1 MRIGVVGL
9 AGAGNTTLA
18 ALVSR
23 AYAASGRRVV
33 AIDTDPYPNLGM
45 SLGVDKDEVE
55 STPPV
60 PRGLGSGVGGRLTA
74 AQLLKTYGLETPSGV
89 VVLHAM
95 RAEGPGERCSCIG
108 HANPAS
114 SLSTVSTGEA
124 DVTVIDME
132 AGLDHLYRSNA
143 SLAHIDAVMV
153 TTEPTQKSVFAAARS
168 VAIAAGLCA
177 RRVLVVGNKAR
188 SPEDKGF
195 LTSAAVDRGFRLA
208 AIVPFEL
215 SVLEAG
221 RDGAILPAGTPGL
234 QAAIATIT
242 EAIDEGS

>member
-9 AGAGNTTLA
+9 AGAGNTTMA
-18 ALVSR
+18 ALVSH

-55 STPPV
+55 ATPPV
-60 PRGLGSGVGGRLTA
+60 PRGLGSGVGGRLTP
-74 AQLLKTYGLETPSGV
+74 AQLVKTYGLETPSGV

-95 RAEGPGERCSCIG
+95 RAERPGERCSCIG

-114 SLSTVSTGEA
+114 SLSMVLREEA
-124 DVTVIDME
+124 EVTVIDME
-132 AGLDHLYRSNA
+132 GGLDHLDVV
-143 SLAHIDAVMV
+143 LV
-153 TTEPTQKSVFAAARS
+153 TMEPTRKSVFATARS

-188 SPEDKGF
+188 SPEDQGF

-208 AIVPFEL
+208 AVVPFEMAI
-215 SVLEAG
+215 LEAG
-221 RDGAILPAGTPGL
+221 RAGAILPAGSPVL
-234 QAAIATIT
+234 QTAIATIT
-242 EAIDEGS
+242 EAIDEES

>member
-9 AGAGNTTLA
+9 AGAGNTTMA
-18 ALVSR
+18 ALVSH

-55 STPPV
+55 ATPPV
-60 PRGLGSGVGGRLTA
+60 PRGLGSGVGGRLTP
-74 AQLLKTYGLETPSGV
+74 AQLVKTYGLETPSGV

-95 RAEGPGERCSCIG
+95 RAERPGERCSCIG

-114 SLSTVSTGEA
+114 SLSMVLREEA
-124 DVTVIDME
+124 EVTVIDME
-132 AGLDHLYRSNA
+132 GGLDHLHSSNA
-143 SLAHIDAVMV
+143 SLAQVDVVLV
-153 TTEPTQKSVFAAARS
+153 TMEPTRKSVFATARS

-188 SPEDKGF
+188 SPEDQGF

-208 AIVPFEL
+208 AVVPFEMAI
-215 SVLEAG
+215 LEAG
-221 RDGAILPAGTPGL
+221 RAGAILPAGSPVL
-234 QAAIATIT
+234 QTAIATIT
-242 EAIDEGS
+242 EAIDEES